1 MPAQRNSSKLPS
13 CVMAS
18 NTIAT
23 KPAAGPATLICE
35 VLNQPIIIP
44 PIIPEIMPESG
55 GAPDAS
61 AMPKQS
67 GKATRKTTNPE
78 AKFCLNS
85 KDLRFSWCKVWGMA
99 SSHKMKLRVITQL
112 VILRLLFAK
121 NFAIYQILAKFLE
134 ISFFLFKILQI
145 HQLKFAKL
153 G

>member
-1 MPAQRNSSKLPS
+1 
-13 CVMAS
+13 
-18 NTIAT
+18 
-23 KPAAGPATLICE
+23 
-35 VLNQPIIIP
+35 
-44 PIIPEIMPESG
+44 
-55 GAPDAS
+55 
-61 AMPKQS
+61 
-67 GKATRKTTNPE
+67 
-78 AKFCLNS
+78 
-85 KDLRFSWCKVWGMA
+85 MA